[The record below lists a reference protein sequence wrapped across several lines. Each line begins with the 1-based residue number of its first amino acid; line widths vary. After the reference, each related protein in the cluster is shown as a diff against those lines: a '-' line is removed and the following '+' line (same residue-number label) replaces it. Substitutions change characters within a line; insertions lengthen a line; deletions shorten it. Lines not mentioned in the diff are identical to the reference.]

1 MQKKDWKAEFKKLT
15 YSNGSDALKMEITP
29 YRDWRILTILS
40 FVGLVLAGGYN
51 VYVIIQI
58 NRDSYYVAQPKSTG
72 VANFNEEGLAK
83 VITSIDE
90 KATNFENAITETRT
104 AVDPSL

>member
-15 YSNGSDALKMEITP
+15 YSKGSDALKMEITP

-40 FVGLVLAGGYN
+40 FVGLVLAGSYN
-51 VYVIIQI
+51 VYVMIQI
-58 NRDSYYVAQPKSTG
+58 NRDSFYVAPPKSAG
-72 VANFNEEGLAK
+72 VAKFNEEGLAK

-90 KATNFENAITETRT
+90 KATNFEKAITEIRAT
-104 AVDPSL
+104 VDPSL